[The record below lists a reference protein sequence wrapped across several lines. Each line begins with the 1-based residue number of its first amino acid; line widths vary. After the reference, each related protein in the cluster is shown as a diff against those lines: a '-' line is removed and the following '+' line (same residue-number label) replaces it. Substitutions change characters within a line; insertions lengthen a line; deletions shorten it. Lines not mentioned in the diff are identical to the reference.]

1 MENQIYQFLNG
12 NIVHCGAKH
21 GRVAEQSFISWENA
35 ARNILGVGLP
45 RQKNGQV
52 GQHKTTAKVVVAC
65 EMSTRREATA
75 RYQTQ
80 CLTAGENLN

>member
-35 ARNILGVGLP
+35 VRNILGGGP
-45 RQKNGQV
+45 TETKKRTGRP
-52 GQHKTTAKVVVAC
+52 A
-65 EMSTRREATA
+65 
-75 RYQTQ
+75 
-80 CLTAGENLN
+80 